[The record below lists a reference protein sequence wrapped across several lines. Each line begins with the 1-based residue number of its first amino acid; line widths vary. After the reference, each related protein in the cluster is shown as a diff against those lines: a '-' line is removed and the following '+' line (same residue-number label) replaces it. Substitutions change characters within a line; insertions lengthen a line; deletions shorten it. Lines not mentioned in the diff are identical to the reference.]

1 MWQRRRIQIF
11 SSLYYYKFSLHVI
24 TYGLGM
30 NFPTTRTSFLLVF
43 SHEYSHYFHH
53 ANRCQVGVLLLGFWH
68 VDSLQRSFSVTTKWT
83 IIFFLSYW
91 VKFTQMSFKW
101 SKFNLHSPSYAIL
114 ASCVLDSE
122 FRIEYLFEIHA
133 TSWKRIVF
141 DFTSTN
147 RCTYS
152 IDLFFQEWRKLLF
165 YDLRL
170 RLNIWIMSFMS
181 AFKQTSRE
189 QSSTTI

>member
-1 MWQRRRIQIF
+1 M
-11 SSLYYYKFSLHVI
+11 
-24 TYGLGM
+24 
-30 NFPTTRTSFLLVF
+30 
-43 SHEYSHYFHH
+43 
-53 ANRCQVGVLLLGFWH
+53 
-68 VDSLQRSFSVTTKWT
+68 TTKWT

-101 SKFNLHSPSYAIL
+101 STFNLHSPSYAIL

-141 DFTSTN
+141 YFTSTN

-152 IDLFFQEWRKLLF
+152 IDLFFQERRKLLF

-170 RLNIWIMSFMS
+170 RFELCLSCRHLNKLHENKVRLQ
-181 AFKQTSRE
+181 FKIVLTVYW
-189 QSSTTI
+189 STTEEKFDNSVPAALAVQDTKLIIYQYFPCRCLFWSGEFSCHCR